1 MPKSCGDSDL
11 CDEDVKEMKPSAIVG
26 FDGNTKNGFI
36 VHPNGR
42 HVVYPIGNKITIQ
55 DWIVKK
61 QTFLVGHTNNISAVC
76 LSATGK
82 YVASGQINHI
92 GFKACVIIWDF
103 EKQTILSQHEHHKV
117 RVEAVVFSKDERY
130 LISLGNITVKNTLN
144 LHYLIL

>member
-92 GFKACVIIWDF
+92 GFKEHKGPISAIHINKFDTEAASASTDGSCIIWDL
-103 EKQTILSQHEHHKV
+103 ERQCRRQILFAKTLFLCV
-117 RVEAVVFSKDERY
+117 R
-130 LISLGNITVKNTLN
+130 
-144 LHYLIL
+144 